1 MRLVPAQRP
10 VEPGVPVFADPRYV
24 DAQLDIPISSQ
35 RRSYRASRA
44 WMWFRSETPRARV
57 LFCRH
62 TGKIGARQARK
73 WVVLR
78 LTESEQVHLV
88 VRRSAP
94 DRMHADQIP
103 RTRPVRRS
111 PDLAKTRWA

>member
-24 DAQLDIPISSQ
+24 DAQLDIPIFSQ

-62 TGKIGARQARK
+62 AGKIGARQARK
-73 WVVLR
+73 WV
-78 LTESEQVHLV
+78 
-88 VRRSAP
+88 A
-94 DRMHADQIP
+94 
-103 RTRPVRRS
+103 
-111 PDLAKTRWA
+111 